1 MLNLVCGRLKFL
13 RDAEKLK
20 DTLRSAY
27 TSNGRRES
35 TAEHSWR
42 LCLLAMI
49 FEDQLKYLD
58 FVKVL
63 KLCVLHD
70 LGEALHGDIPA
81 VHQVDLLKKSKRE
94 RTDLLQLMQSLDDN
108 LRNNFL
114 QLWDEYEQVSS
125 IEAQV
130 VKAFDKFETIIQH
143 NQGDNPVDFNYLFNL
158 TYGKDQTNISPFFV
172 KIRQTIDEETRKII
186 LQQSNQHKL
195 KKI

>member
-1 MLNLVCGRLKFL
+1 MLNLGGRLQFL

-49 FEDQLKYLD
+49 FEDQLKFLD
-58 FVKVL
+58 FAKVL

-81 VHQVDLLKKSKRE
+81 VHQVDLLNKSQRE

-114 QLWDEYEQVSS
+114 QLWDEYEHASS

-143 NQGDNPVDFNYLFNL
+143 NQGENPVDFNYLFNL
-158 TYGKDQTNISPFFV
+158 TYGKDQTNLSPLFV
-172 KIRQTIDEETRKII
+172 KIRQTIDEETRQRI
-186 LQQSNQHKL
+186 LQQSHPQ
-195 KKI
+195 KIQEF

>member
-1 MLNLVCGRLKFL
+1 MLNLVCGRLQFI

-20 DTLRSAY
+20 DTLRSAS

-42 LCLLAMI
+42 LCLLAMT
-49 FEDQLKYLD
+49 FEDQLKSLD

-70 LGEALHGDIPA
+70 LGEAIHGDIPA
-81 VHQVDLLKKSKRE
+81 VHQVDLLNKSKRE

-114 QLWDEYEQVSS
+114 QLWDEYEDASS

-158 TYGKDQTNISPFFV
+158 TYGKDQTKISPFFV
-172 KIRQTIDEETRKII
+172 KIRKKIDEETRKRI
-186 LQQSNQHKL
+186 LQQANL
-195 KKI
+195 KNFRL